1 MCLWCPCE
9 LRSLESA
16 EESVGFPRVG
26 VRDSQELGNVHTE
39 RLAMD
44 PRQEQ
49 YVLSNAEFYSPAVW
63 TAEQWF
69 KMWEM
74 E

>member
-16 EESVGFPRVG
+16 EESVGFPRAG
-26 VRDSQELGNVHTE
+26 VRDSLELGNVHTE

-49 YVLSNAEFYSPAVW
+49 YVLSNAEF
-63 TAEQWF
+63 
-69 KMWEM
+69 
-74 E
+74 